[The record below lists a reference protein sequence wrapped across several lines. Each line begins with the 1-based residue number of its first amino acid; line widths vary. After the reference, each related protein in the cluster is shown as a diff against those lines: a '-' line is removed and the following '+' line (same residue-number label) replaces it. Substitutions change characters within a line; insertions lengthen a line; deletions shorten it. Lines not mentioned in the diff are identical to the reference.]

1 MFNRFK
7 INNPLHII
15 SLLIILLSIVINISI
30 SLYSIPYRA
39 TLDDFQHFYDM
50 YKWYEKKEIP
60 YTGTRFEL
68 CDTYK
73 EEFTMPRVPGG
84 IYYIIYTLFYKL
96 SSENL
101 NTAKIINY
109 VFSLIIIIIFLI
121 WVGKRFDYIVLAFMS
136 VLILCNGYLIRALT
150 LFWNPNIALIFSF
163 IFFIFM
169 FEYVYESNDAMVKLS
184 AVFIFPVLAIMA
196 QAHFSVF
203 FSMVPTVIIYL
214 LIKFKKTLKY
224 IFYWIIGIFISFLL
238 YLPYLV
244 HEINN
249 NFYNTVLMLQKKG
262 ETSNIGFPQYQA
274 FVLFPSNEMS
284 SIYMRN
290 LDNILNFWFS
300 NPSFVYG
307 FILLIL
313 SLIFTAI
320 CLIGSFYIIINK
332 KQFILQTK
340 KEIAARE
347 MFLILLLSII
357 VSTIFFMIAPPRT
370 SSFHYL
376 YGVFALSFSPILFF
390 ILKFEEK
397 LINRRYVLY
406 ILFLFLIFYSFAMFG
421 TVKRYI
427 DNYEYNMSVNVHKE
441 IENYIKKQN

>member
-1 MFNRFK
+1 
-7 INNPLHII
+7 
-15 SLLIILLSIVINISI
+15 
-30 SLYSIPYRA
+30 
-39 TLDDFQHFYDM
+39 
-50 YKWYEKKEIP
+50 
-60 YTGTRFEL
+60 
-68 CDTYK
+68 
-73 EEFTMPRVPGG
+73 
-84 IYYIIYTLFYKL
+84 
-96 SSENL
+96 
-101 NTAKIINY
+101 
-109 VFSLIIIIIFLI
+109 
-121 WVGKRFDYIVLAFMS
+121 MS

-406 ILFLFLIFYSFAMFG
+406 ILFLFLIFNSFAMFG